1 MERFGSI
8 LKGDPPLVEFAFA
21 LDHPFF
27 KDLEYQIVVSK
38 NIDKSKSYF
47 IS

>member
-8 LKGDPPLVEFAFA
+8 LKGDPPSVDFAFA

-27 KDLEYQIVVSK
+27 KDLEYQIGLSK